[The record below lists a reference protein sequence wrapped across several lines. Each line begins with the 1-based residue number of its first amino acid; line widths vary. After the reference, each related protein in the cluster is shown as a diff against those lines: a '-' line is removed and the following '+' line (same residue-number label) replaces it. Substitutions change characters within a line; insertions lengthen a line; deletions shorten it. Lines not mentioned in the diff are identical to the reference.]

1 MDERWQRRRNEIALA
16 KVSLAIVFV
25 CILCHSVKWVPN
37 VYELWRATKAKRDW
51 PPWIESMT
59 YISHFCITLNSRQCF
74 QTCFFAL
81 LIPLPPGSPSL
92 MGLLFFSVSDGLLA
106 QKRTP
111 LLHLQTDLGSIQPNL
126 SRIYTAQGIDVSR
139 KHFTFA

>member
-1 MDERWQRRRNEIALA
+1 MYCRRPSMDERWQRRRNEIALA

-37 VYELWRATKAKRDW
+37 VYELWRATNKRDW

-74 QTCFFAL
+74 QTCFFA
-81 LIPLPPGSPSL
+81 PLCPL
-92 MGLLFFSVSDGLLA
+92 GLLV
-106 QKRTP
+106 
-111 LLHLQTDLGSIQPNL
+111 
-126 SRIYTAQGIDVSR
+126 
-139 KHFTFA
+139 